1 MSTNLIRPSAKTGF
15 VRDSE
20 RVSHVSEAGLRFPYE
35 ELKKRGRV
43 LREPRTDG
51 KFWFPVPESR
61 ARRDKVFANLSFPS
75 VVMAFGG
82 SKVLIELAGPSAA
95 AGDNMFS
102 TLAAVLMTVAMP
114 LVIPGMFYYAFG
126 TADQHVDKL
135 GLRSWFLSHGV
146 RISNDAANK
155 LKGKLRSSKFAVVT
169 VVDNDGLKHVVH
181 KEKMVDGVPV
191 FSLEP
196 DPAVAAPAAKNITAT
211 AAATTVIPFGV
222 PKGVLSEEAMEVVSR
237 IQVLGE
243 RLTGLSLSVDA
254 AHVVGRAEADVQEL
268 VGIRSRMIKL
278 DPEAVEGTAVLGT
291 LLRIEAELK
300 GVVAD
305 CVEGLDRELRIQHT
319 YVVNR

>member
-1 MSTNLIRPSAKTGF
+1 MSTDLIRPSVKVGY

-20 RVSHVSEAGLRFPYE
+20 LVLHVSEAALRFPYE

-43 LREPRTDG
+43 LREPRSDG

-61 ARRDKVFANLSFPS
+61 ARRDKVAANLSFPS

-82 SKVLIELAGPSAA
+82 SKVLIDLAGPGTA

-102 TLAAVLMTVAMP
+102 TLAAVLILVAIP
-114 LVIPGMFYYAFG
+114 SIAPGMFYYAFG

-155 LKGKLRSSKFAVVT
+155 LKGKLRSSKFAAVT
-169 VVDNDGLKHVVH
+169 VVDNDGLKHLVH
-181 KEKMVDGVPV
+181 KEIVDGVPV
-191 FSLEP
+191 FSLVT
-196 DPAVAAPAAKNITAT
+196 DPAVSMSVGAASTAKSITA
-211 AAATTVIPFGV
+211 AVVPFGV
-222 PKGVLSEEAMEVVSR
+222 PKGVLSEDAMEVVSR
-237 IQVLGE
+237 IQVLGK

-278 DPEAVEGTAVLGT
+278 DPEAVEGAAVLST
-291 LLRIEAELK
+291 LLRIEAELA
-300 GVVAD
+300 GVVED
-305 CVEGLDRELRIQHT
+305 RVEGLDRELRVQNR